1 AESVECYWCSGVG
14 PDRRCERS
22 PQNSTLGS
30 ASIKCSTRFC
40 VTTKVINAVTG
51 QVESFARNC
60 DNIPHGNTCIRD
72 PYLITCYQTCTSDLC
87 NSGNPDPVVM
97 GTTTLDKA
105 FTVIPKPYRSSQASR
120 GIEAGDSLR
129 DPPQNSI
136 SKPSKGV
143 NAVASDKLKKFKV
156 ESMNIVP
163 YKSKVGRY
171 VVKGNTVRHVG
182 TTHKWWLADKDAT
195 KKLTENYV
203 TKENNNVL
211 SAPASRDEPQLTRP
225 KSLSLASPSNS
236 EAQSSPKKYN
246 SKHTSDYISSV
257 PLTKSSRTSKEVSE
271 DKSRHSFDYISYVPL
286 NKPKP
291 TTPSKQ
297 WFSESSFPRVRKTT
311 KSRKMWYD
319 VSSPTQTTDIELHST
334 TTVKPES
341 NNKKGHLVLRKPLK
355 PTQPTQNGRPST
367 KTKTQKTN
375 RIEFRPTEQIQSK
388 IDNFQSK
395 SKLDHS
401 GLTSEVAELL
411 PILEALITDGSIV
424 IDDATVTAVP
434 SSQRTVIS
442 AKPTPYPTY
451 GLLETANIYTSH
463 VHGRKITQKPIHQ
476 TINKRYRKKLAKS
489 QRSTRGDIRVTTDK
503 LVPEPYIVS
512 FFNKG
517 ANHNQTKPAAARS
530 NNSSPA
536 ISNAPETIS
545 MSILADKN
553 VHLKTDSIVERN
565 DLKVEPT
572 LRIIIVTEKPDDVKS
587 DDFWH
592 KLYTVSKNSKSEILD
607 LRSLNLQDSQT
618 VTPVPTDTNSLTIFP
633 TPNTQLEITSPS
645 QNVNAS
651 KSSKTKSRNV
661 YSLLSKNKEIFTHF
675 KTSPKVGKSQTAK
688 EVTYVSVYP
697 QFKATYNRSKENL
710 VKKSAMSEA
719 NDVSRRELVQRPGVV
734 YVIPSEAV
742 TTLPPISVLKV
753 EFSDSSDT
761 FTILT
766 ESKKNSQ
773 RSKLYSAAL
782 TNVDYLNEV
791 NRKIG
796 EKLKAEIESGKDNS
810 GLYPT
815 TSNVTTTKSDM
826 VTKIQWAN
834 QSKKPN
840 GVTPTTTLRNST
852 ITNDVIGSISNSND
866 LGEVHFIGISDN
878 AQNTLQNESTTNTP
892 SVGEPETSQSTLP
905 KKDYG
910 TNVDIFRTT
919 GVNSDFSF
927 KASVGVDTST
937 SVPSIQEQTVEKQ
950 LKTESDMMPIHVHP
964 DEANISDS
972 LNSDTFA
979 IKSDNLLVTFATTL
993 ESTSSSLQKAA
1004 TTSNLITSGLREI
1017 NEAKKGKLN
1026 ESSHQDQEPNEQ
1038 GKTTPLPDKDK
1049 RVIIAYEDTLNELLK
1064 NVRGSSPAPL
1074 AALSSRSTLA
1084 PTIFIKPALH
1094 LPGKIAKLEGKKK
1107 LFSSKSAN
1115 SSTWVQP
1122 ALTYWYLIGLVL
1134 VSILHF

>member
-1 AESVECYWCSGVG
+1 
-14 PDRRCERS
+14 
-22 PQNSTLGS
+22 
-30 ASIKCSTRFC
+30 
-40 VTTKVINAVTG
+40 TG

-72 PYLITCYQTCTSDLC
+72 PHLITCYQTCTSDLC

-105 FTVIPKPYRSSQASR
+105 FTVVPKPYRSSQASKV
-120 GIEAGDSLR
+120 IEAGDSLR
-129 DPPQNSI
+129 GPPQNSM
-136 SKPSKGV
+136 SEPSKGV
-143 NAVASDKLKKFKV
+143 NAAASDRLKKFNI

-182 TTHKWWLADKDAT
+182 TTHKWWLADTDAT
-195 KKLTENYV
+195 KKLTDNYV
-203 TKENNNVL
+203 TKENMNVL

-225 KSLSLASPSNS
+225 KAPSLTSSSNS
-236 EAQSSPKKYN
+236 EASSPKKDN
-246 SKHTSDYISSV
+246 LKHTSEYVSSV
-257 PLTKSSRTSKEVSE
+257 PLTKLTRNSKEVSE

-286 NKPKP
+286 SKPKP

-297 WFSESSFPRVRKTT
+297 WFSESSFPRIRKTT
-311 KSRKMWYD
+311 KSRQMWYD
-319 VSSPTQTTDIELHST
+319 VSSPTQATDTESHST
-334 TTVKPES
+334 TPVKPES

-355 PTQPTQNGRPST
+355 PTQPTQNGGPST
-367 KTKTQKTN
+367 KTKTQNTN
-375 RIEFRPTEQIQSK
+375 RIQIRPTEQIQSK
-388 IDNFQSK
+388 IDNLQSK
-395 SKLDHS
+395 SKLDHP
-401 GLTSEVAELL
+401 GLSSEVAELL
-411 PILEALITDGSIV
+411 PILEALITDGSIAL
-424 IDDATVTAVP
+424 DDATVTAVP
-434 SSQRTVIS
+434 STQRAVIS

-463 VHGRKITQKPIHQ
+463 VHGRKFTQKPIHQ

-489 QRSTRGDIRVTTDK
+489 QRSTRGDIRVTPDK

-517 ANHNQTKPAAARS
+517 ANPNQTEPAAARS

-536 ISNAPETIS
+536 ISNVPETIS
-545 MSILADKN
+545 MSVLADKN
-553 VHLKTDSIVERN
+553 LHLKTDSSVERN
-565 DLKVEPT
+565 YLKVEPT

-592 KLYTVSKNSKSEILD
+592 KLSTVSKNAKSEMLD

-618 VTPVPTDTNSLTIFP
+618 VTPVPTDANSLTISP
-633 TPNTQLEITSPS
+633 TPNTQLELTSPS

-661 YSLLSKNKEIFTHF
+661 YSLLSKNKEISTHF
-675 KTSPKVGKSQTAK
+675 KTSPKAGKSQTAK

-710 VKKSAMSEA
+710 VKKSAMAEA
-719 NDVSRRELVQRPGVV
+719 NDVSRRELVPRPGVV
-734 YVIPSEAV
+734 YVSPRGAV

-753 EFSDSSDT
+753 EFSDASDT

-834 QSKKPN
+834 QSRMPN

-852 ITNDVIGSISNSND
+852 TTNDVIGSISNSYD

-892 SVGEPETSQSTLP
+892 SAGEPETSQSTLP
-905 KKDYG
+905 KKDSG
-910 TNVDIFRTT
+910 TNVELFRTT

-950 LKTESDMMPIHVHP
+950 LKTESDMMQIHVHP
-964 DEANISDS
+964 DEASISDS
-972 LNSDTFA
+972 INSDTFA
-979 IKSDNLLVTFATTL
+979 TKSDDLQVTFTTTL
-993 ESTSSSLQKAA
+993 EPTSSSLQK
-1004 TTSNLITSGLREI
+1004 TGTISNLITSGLREV
-1017 NEAKKGKLN
+1017 NEAKKEKLN
-1026 ESSHQDQEPNEQ
+1026 ESSHQGQVPNEQ

-1049 RVIIAYEDTLNELLK
+1049 RVIIAYEDTLNELLR

-1107 LFSSKSAN
+1107 LFSSKRAN

-1122 ALTYWYLIGLVL
+1122 ALTYWYLVGLVL
-1134 VSILHF
+1134 VSILRF